1 MNEQLLQ
8 FEEKTIFVSFIKFI
22 FLCASSSASDEYG
35 KHPKSGKKGFEIA
48 ILSLILCLLL
58 FFFYV

>member
-35 KHPKSGKKGFEIA
+35 KHPKSGKKGFEMA
-48 ILSLILCLLL
+48 ILILCLLL